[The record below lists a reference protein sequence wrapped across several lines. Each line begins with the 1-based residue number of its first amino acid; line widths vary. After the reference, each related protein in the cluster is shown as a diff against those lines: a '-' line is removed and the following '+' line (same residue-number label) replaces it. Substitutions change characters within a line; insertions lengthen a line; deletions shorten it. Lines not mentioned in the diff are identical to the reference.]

1 MREQASP
8 DAPKDPREVEA
19 AAVARALYL
28 LHPFTREIDRHGI
41 IGVPAQLPEQWLPRL
56 YNPHNAVLII
66 VGDIEPG
73 NAANLAAGWFANWWS
88 QPGTGRL
95 TAPPVPPALDRSA
108 ASGGENVIVTHRPV
122 TTQVE
127 VGYYCRLPP
136 VADARTQ
143 AAQRMLGGF
152 LGAELTTL
160 IREQAGAA
168 YSVGSRVVAAAGG
181 AAHLEISMAVD
192 SRRLR
197 GALATMRGVLD
208 ATAAGRLDAGSLS
221 QVRWSLTR
229 QIGLRDLTS
238 RDLALDLFRTMT
250 LGFEPAVLA
259 NEAAHIAATTRDD
272 VSRMFAPCAGHAVLS
287 LLGDETII
295 KSALGK

>member
-1 MREQASP
+1 M
-8 DAPKDPREVEA
+8 
-19 AAVARALYL
+19 
-28 LHPFTREIDRHGI
+28 
-41 IGVPAQLPEQWLPRL
+41 
-56 YNPHNAVLII
+56 
-66 VGDIEPG
+66 
-73 NAANLAAGWFANWWS
+73 
-88 QPGTGRL
+88 
-95 TAPPVPPALDRSA
+95 
-108 ASGGENVIVTHRPV
+108 

-136 VADARTQ
+136 VVDARMQ

-160 IREQAGAA
+160 IREEAGAA
-168 YSVGSRVVAAAGG
+168 YSVGARVVAAAGG
-181 AAHLEISMAVD
+181 AAHLDISMAVD

-197 GALATMRGVLD
+197 GALATLRGVLD

-238 RDLALDLFRTMT
+238 RDLALDMFRTMT
-250 LGFEPAVLA
+250 LGFAPAVLG
-259 NEAAHIAATTRDD
+259 NEAAQIAATTRDD
-272 VSRMFAPCAGHAVLS
+272 IARMFAPCAGHAVLS

-295 KSALGK
+295 RSALGK